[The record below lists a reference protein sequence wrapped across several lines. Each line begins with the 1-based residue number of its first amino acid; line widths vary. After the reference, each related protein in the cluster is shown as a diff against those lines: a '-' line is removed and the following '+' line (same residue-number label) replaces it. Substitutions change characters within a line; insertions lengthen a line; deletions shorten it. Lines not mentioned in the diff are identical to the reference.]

1 MNRELLEKPFA
12 PTQIRQRKGRNGVL
26 DYVEGHS
33 VVQRLNDALEGRWS
47 FEVVQHDVRE
57 DEGVVLGRLTADGVV
72 KMSFGASQVTREK
85 ATGQLVSLGDDLKAA
100 ATDALKKCATFLGVA
115 LHLYADKP
123 LGAAPVPSGNGH
135 GGGGSRPP
143 APAAT
148 PGGGASP
155 ASRNGAATPV
165 NGGRITERQLDAITR
180 IAMAKRLRPTDI
192 DAMSVRTFNRKPG
205 ELTRHEA
212 SSLIKELSDLKQQLN

>member
-1 MNRELLEKPFA
+1 MNRTLLEKPFEPA
-12 PTQIRQRKGRNGVL
+12 QIRQRKGRNGVL

-33 VVQRLNDALEGRWS
+33 VVQRLNDALDGQWS
-47 FEVVQHDVRE
+47 FEVVQHDIRE
-57 DEGVVLGRLTADGVV
+57 EEVVVLGRLTADGAV

-85 ATGQLVSLGDDLKAA
+85 GTGQLVSLGDDLKAA

-123 LGAAPVPSGNGH
+123 LGPVPVPNGNGH
-135 GGGGSRPP
+135 GGGAARPP

-155 ASRNGAATPV
+155 ASRNGAAS
-165 NGGRITERQLDAITR
+165 NSHGARATERQLDAITR
-180 IAMAKRLRPTDI
+180 IAIAKRLRPTDI
-192 DAMSVRTFNRKPG
+192 DAMSVRAFNRRPG
-205 ELTRHEA
+205 ELTRNEA
-212 SSLIKELSDLKQQLN
+212 STLIKELSDLKRQN